1 MSTNDADE
9 LFDFPCDFPIKIM
22 GQGAQ
27 ALKDHVD
34 TVTQAQGVTTLNV
47 TERASSKG
55 TYTSLTLTVR
65 AHSRAQLDALYQAI
79 GASEHVKAM
88 L

>member
-1 MSTNDADE
+1 MTTNDADE

-22 GQGAQ
+22 GQGAA

-34 TVTQAQGVTTLNV
+34 AVTEAQGVTTLNV
-47 TERASSKG
+47 SERASSKG
-55 TYTSLTLTVR
+55 NYTSLTLTVR